1 MKIQVPGSEG
11 ISSESKVVSWY
22 TMGSCNL
29 NWGLWKDSI
38 EAGNFELSDSQEFSS
53 PEEVVSPPSA
63 DVLTP
68 PPDEILLSLPL
79 TEEINFSLSAK
90 PAVAFPVGNVN
101 QDNSDVP
108 QAH

>member
-11 ISSESKVVSWY
+11 ISSESKVISWY

-38 EAGNFELSDSQEFSS
+38 EAENFELSDSQEFSS
-53 PEEVVSPPSA
+53 PSA
-63 DVLTP
+63 EDVLTP

-79 TEEINFSLSAK
+79 TEEINPSLSAK
-90 PAVAFPVGNVN
+90 PAVAFPVGNAN
-101 QDNSDVP
+101 QDNPDVP